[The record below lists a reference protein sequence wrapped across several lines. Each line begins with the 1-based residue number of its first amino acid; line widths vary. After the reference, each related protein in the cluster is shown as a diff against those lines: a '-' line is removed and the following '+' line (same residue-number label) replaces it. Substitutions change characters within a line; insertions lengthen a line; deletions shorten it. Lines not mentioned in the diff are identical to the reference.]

1 MAAALAAVLT
11 AGALSGCSGFSL
23 PKELH
28 FSDWISSAAE
38 EGAGSSASSDA
49 QAVRSVT
56 VQSED
61 GAPEGSAGAAET
73 ASEGTDGFSYGTL
86 TESQQETYK
95 ELYTGISQRE
105 ETVTVS
111 AGDDGDVQAAITALL
126 DDHPEFFWLDGSATM
141 VNYPLIGVCRLTFQ
155 FNIDASQIDSVQA
168 AIDAEAAKYLAQIPA
183 GAGEYD
189 KVKLAYEW
197 LIENTEYVSD
207 SAQNQNIQSVFLYHE
222 SVCAGYAKAMKYLLN
237 KAGVSCAYIE
247 GSVTDPGNGGTESH
261 AWDLV
266 SIDGT
271 YTYVDPSWGDPTYGE
286 NAADT
291 GHLPIIYD
299 YLCLTTE
306 EMTRSGHV
314 PDPKFTNLPDCSS
327 TAYDYY
333 RLNGMFYESGDA
345 DVLSQALWSAV
356 ENDAGLVYMK
366 FASWDAYSEAVG
378 LLLDGKSDL
387 ISAPLQEKMKRDGNS
402 SMNYYTSK
410 SDTLWIIKIYW

>member
-11 AGALSGCSGFSL
+11 AGALGGCSGLSL
-23 PKELH
+23 PDDIHLPLLTGSE
-28 FSDWISSAAE
+28 STPANESSAAS
-38 EGAGSSASSDA
+38 AG

-56 VQSED
+56 IQSED
-61 GAPEGSAGAAET
+61 GTDAGSAGAAET
-73 ASEGTDGFSYGTL
+73 ASEGTGGFSYGTL
-86 TESQQETYK
+86 TESQQETYQ

-105 ETVTVS
+105 ETVTVN
-111 AGDDGDVQAAITALL
+111 AGSDGDVQEAVTALL

-141 VNYPLIGVCRLTFQ
+141 VNYPLLGMCRLTFN
-155 FNIDASQIDSVQA
+155 FNIDASQIDATQT

-183 GAGEYD
+183 GAGDYD

-237 KAGVSCAYIE
+237 QAGVTCAYIE
-247 GSVTDPGNGGTESH
+247 GSVTDPGGGGTESH

-266 SIDGT
+266 LIDGT
-271 YTYVDPSWGDPTYGE
+271 WTYVDPSWGDPTYGE
-286 NAADT
+286 NASDS
-291 GHLPIIYD
+291 GRLPIIYD

-333 RLNGMFYESGDA
+333 RLNGMFYETGDA
-345 DVLSQALWSAV
+345 SALSQALWTAV
-356 ENDAGLVYMK
+356 ENDAGNVYMK
-366 FASWDAYSEAVG
+366 FASWDAYAEAVG
-378 LLLDGKSDL
+378 LLLDGSSDL